1 MSIVSTYPHDMS
13 SKWGIENMKI
23 PTFNS
28 AMPYN
33 DLPALPPT
41 AEIESKAVLRQCIK
55 SRSALAGLKEA
66 AELIPN
72 PGMLINTLPILEAQ
86 ASSEIENIVT
96 TTDKLFQQMS
106 AVERADPATKE
117 ALRYRQALMKG
128 FNELDAHPITTR
140 TAEAI
145 CSQIRGVEMQVRRVP
160 GTALVSAATGETIY
174 TPPEGESL
182 IRDLL
187 ANWERFLHDEQDLDP
202 LLRLAIGHYQFEAIH
217 PFTDG
222 NGRTGRVLNSLFLVQ
237 EGLISLPIL
246 YLSRY
251 IIDHKSEYYRLLLE
265 VTAHGQWEP
274 WLLYMLRAIETT
286 ALWTLEKIAT
296 IRTLASVTVEYVRQR
311 LPKIYSRELVDQLF
325 MQPYCRI
332 ANLVDAGIAQRQAAS
347 RYLKKLVEIEVLQD
361 RKVGREVLFVHP
373 RLLELLTTDDNNVEP
388 YETQKKVHRPGA

>member
-1 MSIVSTYPHDMS
+1 MSLVSTYPHDMS
-13 SKWGIENMKI
+13 PKQETENMTLSTFI
-23 PTFNS
+23 P

-41 AEIESKAVLRQCIK
+41 SEVESKAVLRQCIK

-66 AELIPN
+66 ADLIPN
-72 PGMLINTLPILEAQ
+72 PGMLINTLSILEAQ

-106 AVERADPATKE
+106 AVAQSAVERADPATKE

-128 FNELDAHPITTR
+128 FFELDAHPITTR

-145 CSQIRGVEMQVRRVP
+145 CSQIRGVDMQVRRVP
-160 GTALVSAATGETIY
+160 GTALVNAATGETIY
-174 TPPEGESL
+174 TPPVGESL

-217 PFTDG
+217 PFSDG
-222 NGRTGRVLNSLFLVQ
+222 NGRTGRVLNSLFHVQ
-237 EGLISLPIL
+237 ASLISLPIL

-251 IIDHKSEYYRLLLE
+251 IIDHKSEYYRLLLA
-265 VTAHGQWEP
+265 VTTHGQWEP

-286 ALWTLEKIAT
+286 ALWTLEKTAA
-296 IRTLASVTVEYVRQR
+296 IRTLASITVEYVHQR

-347 RYLKKLVEIEVLQD
+347 RYLKSLVEIGVLQD
-361 RKVGREVLFVHP
+361 HKVGREVLFVHP
-373 RLLELLTTDDNNVEP
+373 RLLELLASDDNIVEP
-388 YETQKKVHRPGA
+388 YET